1 MWLSERS
8 GISRARMLLPDSQ
21 IGLTMAVP
29 VEVATGPGGP
39 ESALAAPGHAIEGR
53 SLRQTGGQRLGLMRM
68 GRPGRGAQLKQARA
82 ADRARSVSRYDL
94 VPRCSSVEAAD
105 GDGGGP

>member
-29 VEVATGPGGP
+29 VDVATGPRGP
-39 ESALAAPGHAIEGR
+39 EPEPAVSGEAIEGR
-53 SLRQTGGQRLGLMRM
+53 SPGRTGGHRLGLAGSVAPALACSRQ
-68 GRPGRGAQLKQARA
+68 GEVHIAI
-82 ADRARSVSRYDL
+82 RSRVTMLIR
-94 VPRCSSVEAAD
+94 
-105 GDGGGP
+105 

>member
-29 VEVATGPGGP
+29 VDVATGPGGP
-39 ESALAAPGHAIEGR
+39 EPEPALAEPGKPIEGR
-53 SLRQTGGQRLGLMRM
+53 CPGQTGGQWPGLMRE
-68 GRPGRGAQLKQARA
+68 GRPGRNPQLQEAPA
-82 ADRARSVSRYDL
+82 ADRARSVSRIRSRVTML
-94 VPRCSSVEAAD
+94 I
-105 GDGGGP
+105 G

>member
-29 VEVATGPGGP
+29 VDVATGPGGP
-39 ESALAAPGHAIEGR
+39 EPALAAPGPAIEGR
-53 SLRQTGGQRLGLMRM
+53 SPRQTGGQRLGLMRM

-82 ADRARSVSRYDL
+82 ADWARSVSRYDL
-94 VPRCSSVEAAD
+94 VPRCSSAEAAD